1 MEVVDKEKSTTPEVK
16 HVATNDTKITGT
28 AGHNA
33 DVVIT
38 ITSKDGNTPKEIVT
52 RADKDGN
59 FTVPAEGLKDLK
71 INIDEKSILL
81 IVDYYND
88 EKIIVL
94 ECEED
99 RENLQLKS
107 KYLIID
113 IENVGMTKN
122 QSFCKLNKKAKY
134 KYKLVY

>member
-1 MEVVDKEKSTTPEVK
+1 MEVVDKEKSKTPEVK

-113 IENVGMTKN
+113 IENVGMTKK
-122 QSFCKLNKKAKY
+122 QSVCKLNKKVKY
-134 KYKLVY
+134 KCKLVY